1 MTRDL
6 ILMGA
11 SVIILS
17 FNIDHDSLVYAL
29 FFVTEP
35 VCFFLSTFSAMTPS
49 TMFILC
55 LHHTIK

>member
-6 ILMGA
+6 ILMGE
-11 SVIILS
+11 SVIIL
-17 FNIDHDSLVYAL
+17 FNIDNDSLVYSL

-35 VCFFLSTFSAMTPS
+35 VCFFLSTFSPMTS
-49 TMFILC
+49 SSMFILC